1 VKATRIKRP
10 HFTSPGGGKL
20 RSDPV
25 SGDQLFGIAPR
36 SAGSLVKIMAPEKQM
51 SEGNRRLPIRCTS
64 DSVKIGFAY
73 TPTGP
78 TSITL
83 KELAAPALLAWW
95 RRPPTQAGG
104 GGMDRGAG
112 IGGRLLPTSRCLRA
126 RFKGA

>member
-83 KELAAPALLAWW
+83 KELAAPRCSL
-95 RRPPTQAGG
+95 GG
-104 GGMDRGAG
+104 GGLQPKLGVVGWTGVPGSGAVYF
-112 IGGRLLPTSRCLRA
+112 LPVA
-126 RFKGA
+126 A